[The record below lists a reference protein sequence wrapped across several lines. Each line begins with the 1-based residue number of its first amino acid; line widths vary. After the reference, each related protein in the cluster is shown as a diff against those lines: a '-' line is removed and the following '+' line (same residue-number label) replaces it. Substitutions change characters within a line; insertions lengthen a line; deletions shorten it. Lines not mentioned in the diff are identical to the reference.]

1 MKKRLLSIILT
12 LCMVMSITPLNAF
25 AVTEYGIWIGDE
37 QVTSDKTWSKQGW
50 KYDIQSKT
58 LTLLGYNMATIGKR
72 INGNSERPSRF
83 GLIYVE
89 GEQDLNIKLVG
100 SIDLG
105 DSPFSSQAATKY
117 NESYSGIYAPDSNI
131 TIIGSGTFSAVTH
144 DAAIYCSNLT
154 IGDGTEQNATN
165 VSCESF
171 GACIIV
177 KYNMI
182 VNDYSTV
189 WACANGPT
197 VGMNGIYVE
206 GSLYVN
212 GTNTTVEGRATYRP
226 VKGECT
232 NYTHYRPKNLTSGGY
247 FNNAGST
254 IAGIMVYGILTVDG
268 SKVEGNVFKE
278 IYKPQEY
285 DSEYT
290 SGLEAG
296 GIVIKNNA
304 TVEGRNINPSTP
316 GFMEYGVQVHHYAI
330 KFLGRGRVRAGT
342 EYVDYESVNRG
353 FRKSGGN
360 EITVSGRLKLY
371 ESDTCP
377 ADFKKFAQYGF
388 GGYTE
393 YYTENMD
400 DIYIKDDNGRGKMSY
415 FKDMHD
421 YETFYL
427 ASGIDLKDIYEIDLD
442 TNVPFDVNILSGDIK
457 MNIDIKSGFEL
468 PKIIVYDGATLKLKT
483 SPDKTYNFTYPIEL
497 KGGTIEF
504 TNSAIVRGLNIV
516 GEGKVIIDSGNY
528 SGTLGDNVILQIS
541 GGSADFND
549 NGKAVD
555 AKGNSVHKYTYVA
568 RGADGNE
575 FIGSA
580 NTRQPP
586 YDDFYGYNRSEIF
599 HDGNKLH
606 LWLKSQDS
614 IYGVNAFKIKAD
626 GTLEDENTYFNLRYG
641 TNILEHRIPFDPITL
656 KYFVVKKNDVVTL
669 KTMENEPSSLQ
680 DSDIRVEWYSVENDK
695 RTKINAHGT
704 SMYVGRM
711 GNSDNGTHYQADVYY
726 LGWDSKLNHSYTYDA
741 YIFID
746 EPVFTAPDKFHL
758 DKKAKFEVTNN
769 TPNGAVRLKY
779 LWEVSKDGGKTFT
792 AIDGETSSVYEPTIE
807 SQMNGWQIRCKTW
820 VSTGDGQKTEPTVFG
835 PVTINFSEKAPV
847 IVKHPQSGATNAPS
861 QPKPVK
867 PGEITIVIERYYFFN
882 VEATGSEPLQYQWQ
896 ESSDNGETFVD
907 IPHTNDNSHSLKVRK
922 ENNGKLVRSVV
933 SNEYGSVVSNA
944 AKLTIYYSP
953 EFTASLG
960 NKTINSGEK
969 ATFTLPI
976 VQGNPYGAEV
986 MWQVSKDDGKTFAD
1000 VTEADGTF
1008 SLDSK
1013 VVDGKEKWST
1023 TFTTC
1028 ATNISFNGYMYR
1040 CTVKNAENAD
1050 YVGTWVSEKATLTVI
1065 RNCAVDGHIF
1075 DEGTI
1080 ISEPTCIDK
1089 GVKRFN
1095 CSKCSQYKDEPI
1107 NPLGHDWKEA
1117 TCTAP
1122 KTCKRCQATEGEP
1135 IEHSFGDYISD
1146 ENGHWKQCSECG
1158 TDSQKEL
1165 HAYKWNTEDGE
1176 YWQECTICGYETKKS
1191 TILKISINGTDET
1204 CPLGDYEFTFALPE
1218 GCTDVTVGFRFAGD
1232 GTELA
1237 FTAKDDLYTA
1247 KVSASDLES
1256 GTMTVY
1262 ASAKLKDGFV
1272 ISGEK
1277 EVTVLE
1283 NHVGGTATCTEKA
1296 KCKFCNKEYGD
1307 LDPTN
1312 HTGKPVWDFDSKEHE
1327 KKYDCC
1333 GEVTIEREPHEW
1345 NAGECT
1351 ECGYKCTHSGGKA
1364 TCTKKATCDICGSE
1378 YGDIDPNNHG
1388 KLTHIDKVD
1397 ATHDKEGNIEYW
1409 YCEECGKYFGDK
1421 DGTKEIQ
1428 KADTITDKL
1437 KDTPSDDKKDNSKPD
1452 KTKDDTN
1459 ESKTDSSTAEKPKN
1473 DSSEIKADSST
1484 ADKPKSEQKNPQT
1497 GSGSGMSLWLAM
1509 LLISGGAAMG
1519 IKKKHKK

>member
-1 MKKRLLSIILT
+1 MVILS
-12 LCMVMSITPLNAF
+12 
-25 AVTEYGIWIGDE
+25 D
-37 QVTSDKTWSKQGW
+37 
-50 KYDIQSKT
+50 
-58 LTLLGYNMATIGKR
+58 
-72 INGNSERPSRF
+72 
-83 GLIYVE
+83 GL
-89 GEQDLNIKLVG
+89 
-100 SIDLG
+100 
-105 DSPFSSQAATKY
+105 
-117 NESYSGIYAPDSNI
+117 
-131 TIIGSGTFSAVTH
+131 
-144 DAAIYCSNLT
+144 
-154 IGDGTEQNATN
+154 
-165 VSCESF
+165 
-171 GACIIV
+171 
-177 KYNMI
+177 
-182 VNDYSTV
+182 
-189 WACANGPT
+189 
-197 VGMNGIYVE
+197 
-206 GSLYVN
+206 
-212 GTNTTVEGRATYRP
+212 
-226 VKGECT
+226 
-232 NYTHYRPKNLTSGGY
+232 
-247 FNNAGST
+247 
-254 IAGIMVYGILTVDG
+254 
-268 SKVEGNVFKE
+268 
-278 IYKPQEY
+278 
-285 DSEYT
+285 
-290 SGLEAG
+290 
-296 GIVIKNNA
+296 
-304 TVEGRNINPSTP
+304 
-316 GFMEYGVQVHHYAI
+316 
-330 KFLGRGRVRAGT
+330 
-342 EYVDYESVNRG
+342 
-353 FRKSGGN
+353 
-360 EITVSGRLKLY
+360 
-371 ESDTCP
+371 
-377 ADFKKFAQYGF
+377 
-388 GGYTE
+388 
-393 YYTENMD
+393 NMD
-400 DIYIKDDNGRGKMSY
+400 
-415 FKDMHD
+415 
-421 YETFYL
+421 
-427 ASGIDLKDIYEIDLD
+427 IDLD
-442 TNVPFDVNILSGDIK
+442 EGRK
-457 MNIDIKSGFEL
+457 L
-468 PKIIVYDGATLKLKT
+468 PKIIVENGVTFKFNLPT
-483 SPDKTYNFTYPIEL
+483 DKTYYFTNTIEL

-516 GEGKVIIDSGNY
+516 GEGKVIINNGNY
-528 SGTLGDNVILQIS
+528 TGTIGDNVVLQIS

-555 AKGNSVHKYTYVA
+555 ANGNSVHKYTYVA

-575 FIGSA
+575 FIGNA

-586 YDDFYGYNRSEIF
+586 YDDFYGYNHSEIF

-626 GTLEDENTYFNLRYG
+626 GTHEDENTYFNLRYG

-656 KYFVVKKNDVVTL
+656 KYFVVKKNDVVML

-680 DSDIRVEWYSVENDK
+680 ESDIRVEWYSVANDE

-704 SMYVGRM
+704 SLYAGRM
-711 GNSDNGTHYQADVYY
+711 GNSDNGKHYQADVYY
-726 LGWDSKLNHSYTYDA
+726 SGWDSKLNHSYTYDA

-746 EPVFTAPDKFHL
+746 KPVFTAPDEFHL

-769 TPNGAVRLKY
+769 TPNGAVWLNY
-779 LWEVSKDGGKTFT
+779 LWE
-792 AIDGETSSVYEPTIE
+792 
-807 SQMNGWQIRCKTW
+807 
-820 VSTGDGQKTEPTVFG
+820 
-835 PVTINFSEKAPV
+835 
-847 IVKHPQSGATNAPS
+847 
-861 QPKPVK
+861 
-867 PGEITIVIERYYFFN
+867 
-882 VEATGSEPLQYQWQ
+882 
-896 ESSDNGETFVD
+896 
-907 IPHTNDNSHSLKVRK
+907 
-922 ENNGKLVRSVV
+922 
-933 SNEYGSVVSNA
+933 
-944 AKLTIYYSP
+944 
-953 EFTASLG
+953 
-960 NKTINSGEK
+960 
-969 ATFTLPI
+969 
-976 VQGNPYGAEV
+976 
-986 MWQVSKDDGKTFAD
+986 VSKDDGKTFAD

-1013 VVDGKEKWST
+1013 VVDGKEEWST

-1095 CSKCSQYKDEPI
+1095 CSECSQYKDEPI

-1158 TDSQKEL
+1158 TD
-1165 HAYKWNTEDGE
+1165 D
-1176 YWQECTICGYETKKS
+1176 
-1191 TILKISINGTDET
+1191 T

-1272 ISGEK
+1272 ITGEK

-1296 KCKFCNKEYGD
+1296 KCKFCNK
-1307 LDPTN
+1307 
-1312 HTGKPVWDFDSKEHE
+1312 
-1327 KKYDCC
+1327 
-1333 GEVTIEREPHEW
+1333 
-1345 NAGECT
+1345 
-1351 ECGYKCTHSGGKA
+1351 
-1364 TCTKKATCDICGSE
+1364 E

-1452 KTKDDTN
+1452 KTKGDTN
-1459 ESKTDSSTAEKPKN
+1459 ESKT
-1473 DSSEIKADSST
+1473 DSST

-1509 LLISGGAAMG
+1509 PLISGGAAMG

>member
-25 AVTEYGIWIGDE
+25 AVIEYGIWIGDE

-72 INGNSERPSRF
+72 INDENDKPERYA
-83 GLIYVE
+83 LIYVE
-89 GEQDLNIKLVG
+89 GEQDLNINITGEVA
-100 SIDLG
+100 LG
-105 DSPFSSQAATKY
+105 DSPFSSQAATKKKK
-117 NESYSGIYAPDSNI
+117 SYSGIYAPDSNI
-131 TIIGSGTFSAVTH
+131 TITGDGSLLIVTHEVALYAKNLTIAMTAQGQRSVDCESYGACVIVKHDLVVKDNSKLCAYTNNAWADMRGIAVGNNLTVEGANAEVEGTATLQDKSQKSYTPCILYTFFSSFISGIGVKNSIYVDKGKIYGKCNKKVGNENIATSGVETKKIVISNGATVDGFIDNLDKRESGESGLAISSSQSTDGIFFEGEGTLRTGVRTPAIGGSRDEAYRTMVLIIPMHEKSGLKIRKISSNSEFSNYKAYAEYRAEKAEGIYIRYAKSAMSGTFTGQWSYFSDFRTITEFYWPDGIKLNDIYDVTFQT
-144 DAAIYCSNLT
+144 DDPLDVVILSDGLT
-154 IGDGTEQNATN
+154 MDL
-165 VSCESF
+165 
-171 GACIIV
+171 
-177 KYNMI
+177 
-182 VNDYSTV
+182 D
-189 WACANGPT
+189 
-197 VGMNGIYVE
+197 
-206 GSLYVN
+206 LD
-212 GTNTTVEGRATYRP
+212 EGR
-226 VKGECT
+226 
-232 NYTHYRPKNLTSGGY
+232 
-247 FNNAGST
+247 
-254 IAGIMVYGILTVDG
+254 
-268 SKVEGNVFKE
+268 
-278 IYKPQEY
+278 
-285 DSEYT
+285 
-290 SGLEAG
+290 
-296 GIVIKNNA
+296 
-304 TVEGRNINPSTP
+304 
-316 GFMEYGVQVHHYAI
+316 
-330 KFLGRGRVRAGT
+330 
-342 EYVDYESVNRG
+342 
-353 FRKSGGN
+353 KS
-360 EITVSGRLKLY
+360 
-371 ESDTCP
+371 
-377 ADFKKFAQYGF
+377 
-388 GGYTE
+388 
-393 YYTENMD
+393 
-400 DIYIKDDNGRGKMSY
+400 
-415 FKDMHD
+415 
-421 YETFYL
+421 
-427 ASGIDLKDIYEIDLD
+427 
-442 TNVPFDVNILSGDIK
+442 
-457 MNIDIKSGFEL
+457 
-468 PKIIVYDGATLKLKT
+468 PKIIVENGVTFKFKMSTDN
-483 SPDKTYNFTYPIEL
+483 TYNLTNLIEL

-907 IPHTNDNSHSLKVRK
+907 IPYTNDNSHSLKVRK
-922 ENNGKLVRSVV
+922 ENNGKLVRCVV

-953 EFTASLG
+953 EFTASLS
-960 NKTINSGEK
+960 NETINSGEK

-976 VQGNPYGAEV
+976 AQGNPYGAEV
-986 MWQVSKDDGKTFAD
+986 IWQVSKDDGKTFAD

-1013 VVDGKEKWST
+1013 VVDGKEEWST

-1080 ISEPTCIDK
+1080 ISEPTCTDK

-1095 CSKCSQYKDEPI
+1095 CSECSQYKDEPI

-1272 ISGEK
+1272 ITGEK

-1283 NHVGGTATCTEKA
+1283 NHVGGTATCAEKA

-1351 ECGYKCTHSGGKA
+1351 ECGFKCTHSGGKA

-1378 YGDIDPNNHG
+1378 YGDIDPNDHG

-1409 YCEECGKYFGDK
+1409 YCEECGKYFGDN

-1452 KTKDDTN
+1452 KPKGDTN

-1473 DSSEIKADSST
+1473 DSSESKADSST

-1509 LLISGGAAMG
+1509 LLISSGAAMG

>member
-1 MKKRLLSIILT
+1 MVLIIPMHEKSGLKIRKI
-12 LCMVMSITPLNAF
+12 S
-25 AVTEYGIWIGDE
+25 
-37 QVTSDKTWSKQGW
+37 S
-50 KYDIQSKT
+50 
-58 LTLLGYNMATIGKR
+58 
-72 INGNSERPSRF
+72 NSE
-83 GLIYVE
+83 
-89 GEQDLNIKLVG
+89 
-100 SIDLG
+100 
-105 DSPFSSQAATKY
+105 FSKY
-117 NESYSGIYAPDSNI
+117 KAYAEYRAEKAEGIYIRYAKSAI
-131 TIIGSGTFSAVTH
+131 SGTFTGQWSYFSDFRTITEFYWP
-144 DAAIYCSNLT
+144 DGIKLNDIYDVAFQTDDPLDVVILS
-154 IGDGTEQNATN
+154 DG
-165 VSCESF
+165 
-171 GACIIV
+171 
-177 KYNMI
+177 
-182 VNDYSTV
+182 
-189 WACANGPT
+189 
-197 VGMNGIYVE
+197 
-206 GSLYVN
+206 L
-212 GTNTTVEGRATYRP
+212 
-226 VKGECT
+226 
-232 NYTHYRPKNLTSGGY
+232 
-247 FNNAGST
+247 
-254 IAGIMVYGILTVDG
+254 
-268 SKVEGNVFKE
+268 
-278 IYKPQEY
+278 
-285 DSEYT
+285 
-290 SGLEAG
+290 
-296 GIVIKNNA
+296 
-304 TVEGRNINPSTP
+304 
-316 GFMEYGVQVHHYAI
+316 
-330 KFLGRGRVRAGT
+330 
-342 EYVDYESVNRG
+342 
-353 FRKSGGN
+353 
-360 EITVSGRLKLY
+360 
-371 ESDTCP
+371 
-377 ADFKKFAQYGF
+377 
-388 GGYTE
+388 
-393 YYTENMD
+393 NMD
-400 DIYIKDDNGRGKMSY
+400 
-415 FKDMHD
+415 
-421 YETFYL
+421 
-427 ASGIDLKDIYEIDLD
+427 IDLD
-442 TNVPFDVNILSGDIK
+442 EGRK
-457 MNIDIKSGFEL
+457 L
-468 PKIIVYDGATLKLKT
+468 PKIIIENGVTFKFNLPT
-483 SPDKTYNFTYPIEL
+483 DKTYYFTNPIDL

-516 GEGKVIIDSGNY
+516 GEGKVIINNGNY
-528 SGTLGDNVILQIS
+528 TGTLGDNVILQIS

-555 AKGNSVHKYTYVA
+555 ANGNSVHKYTYVA
-568 RGADGNE
+568 RGAYGNE
-575 FIGSA
+575 FIGNA

-586 YDDFYGYNRSEIF
+586 YDDFYGYNHSEIF

-626 GTLEDENTYFNLRYG
+626 GTQEDENTYFNLRYG
-641 TNILEHRIPFDPITL
+641 TNILEHRIPFDPITV
-656 KYFVVKKNDVVTL
+656 KYFVVKKGDIVML

-680 DSDIRVEWYSVENDK
+680 ESDIRVEWYSVENDE

-704 SMYVGRM
+704 SLYAGRM
-711 GNSDNGTHYQADVYY
+711 GNSDNGKHYQADVYY
-726 LGWDSKLNHSYTYDA
+726 SGWDSKLSHSYTYDA

-746 EPVFTAPDKFHL
+746 EPVFTAPDEFHL

-769 TPNGAVRLKY
+769 TPNGAVWLNY
-779 LWEVSKDGGKTFT
+779 LWE
-792 AIDGETSSVYEPTIE
+792 
-807 SQMNGWQIRCKTW
+807 
-820 VSTGDGQKTEPTVFG
+820 
-835 PVTINFSEKAPV
+835 
-847 IVKHPQSGATNAPS
+847 
-861 QPKPVK
+861 
-867 PGEITIVIERYYFFN
+867 
-882 VEATGSEPLQYQWQ
+882 
-896 ESSDNGETFVD
+896 
-907 IPHTNDNSHSLKVRK
+907 
-922 ENNGKLVRSVV
+922 
-933 SNEYGSVVSNA
+933 
-944 AKLTIYYSP
+944 
-953 EFTASLG
+953 
-960 NKTINSGEK
+960 
-969 ATFTLPI
+969 
-976 VQGNPYGAEV
+976 
-986 MWQVSKDDGKTFAD
+986 VSKDDGKTFAD

-1013 VVDGKEKWST
+1013 VVDGKEEWST

-1095 CSKCSQYKDEPI
+1095 CSECSQYKDETI
-1107 NPLGHDWKEA
+1107 KPLGHDWKEA

-1146 ENGHWKQCSECG
+1146 ENGHWKQCSEC
-1158 TDSQKEL
+1158 
-1165 HAYKWNTEDGE
+1165 
-1176 YWQECTICGYETKKS
+1176 
-1191 TILKISINGTDET
+1191 GTDET

-1272 ISGEK
+1272 ITGEK

-1307 LDPTN
+1307 
-1312 HTGKPVWDFDSKEHE
+1312 
-1327 KKYDCC
+1327 
-1333 GEVTIEREPHEW
+1333 
-1345 NAGECT
+1345 
-1351 ECGYKCTHSGGKA
+1351 
-1364 TCTKKATCDICGSE
+1364 
-1378 YGDIDPNNHG
+1378 IDQNNHG

-1452 KTKDDTN
+1452 KTKGDTN
-1459 ESKTDSSTAEKPKN
+1459 ESKT
-1473 DSSEIKADSST
+1473 DSST